1 MTKLPVVFCGEFQTW
16 IPMAVPRKGVPPYRE
31 ADRAMEAV
39 STAAHPRPAMPPKT
53 NKIKKI
59 SQISWANKQLRACCK
74 GIFERLARGVK
85 LLADT
90 QKQQHGQLQQGTLR
104 TNMKRVTVLPVRQ
117 MRTHYCAQDEACSG
131 EDLLVVD
138 LRDKAEQSC
147 AGAHLAPACCHVI
160 LNLNYSLRKR
170 YKHICSNSSSLT

>member
-1 MTKLPVVFCGEFQTW
+1 
-16 IPMAVPRKGVPPYRE
+16 MAVPRKGVPPYRE